1 MENKEVL
8 TQNELQCV
16 VLTLD
21 KEEYGIDIQK
31 VQIIEKVSA
40 ITRVPKAPY
49 FIKGVINQRGEII
62 PVMSLRLKFNLPEIE
77 YNDAARI
84 IIVKL
89 EEDSIGII
97 VDSVKEVLVFSEEN
111 IENVQKITSGPE
123 GEFVSGVGKVNDR
136 IVTLLDLKKLI
147 DFSKGSLDN

>member
-1 MENKEVL
+1 MEN
-8 TQNELQCV
+8 NEIDQSKQYV
-16 VLTLD
+16 VLTLG

-31 VQIIEKVSA
+31 VQIIEKISA
-40 ITRVPKAPY
+40 ITRVPKAPE

-62 PVMSLRLKFNLPEIE
+62 PVMSLRLKFNLPQVQ
-77 YNDAARI
+77 YTDASRI

-97 VDSVKEVLVFSEEN
+97 VDSVKEVLTFSDKD
-111 IENVQKITSGPE
+111 IENVQNIITDYD
-123 GEFVSGVGKVNDR
+123 GEYILGVGKIDQR

-147 DFSKGSLDN
+147 DFSI

>member
-1 MENKEVL
+1 MENNVIEQSK
-8 TQNELQCV
+8 QYV

-40 ITRVPKAPY
+40 ITRVPKAPE

-62 PVMSLRLKFNLPEIE
+62 PVMSLRLKFNLPQIQ
-77 YNDAARI
+77 YTDASRI
-84 IIVKL
+84 IIVKI
-89 EEDSIGII
+89 EDDSIGII
-97 VDSVKEVLVFSEEN
+97 VDSVKEVLTFSDKDIEDVQN
-111 IENVQKITSGPE
+111 IITDYE
-123 GEFVSGVGKVNDR
+123 GEYVLGVGKVEQR

-147 DFSKGSLDN
+147 DFSL

>member
-1 MENKEVL
+1 MMENKETS
-8 TQNELQCV
+8 TQDELQCV

-62 PVMSLRLKFNLPEIE
+62 PVMSLRLKFNLPEIQFTD
-77 YNDAARI
+77 NARI

-89 EEDSIGII
+89 SLQQFSILLRPTNIRTFF
-97 VDSVKEVLVFSEEN
+97 VRTSVLSIFLMEMQQLLLV
-111 IENVQKITSGPE
+111 KC
-123 GEFVSGVGKVNDR
+123 
-136 IVTLLDLKKLI
+136 
-147 DFSKGSLDN
+147 